1 MKERVKNFFK
11 SIKPVEWTMWAV
23 STVIIVA
30 SFFVFKNTQ
39 YHYLVGSLIG
49 VSALVFTSKGNPI
62 GQGLIIVFG
71 VFYGIISFSFKYYG
85 EMITYLGMS
94 VPIAV
99 FALVSW
105 IKNPFAGNKSEVK
118 VNTLSKKEWAIFS
131 VAVVAV
137 TAVFFFILRALG
149 TNNLIVS
156 TISVATSFAAA
167 YLTARRNRFYAIGYM
182 LNDIVLIVLWSL
194 ASTSDITYLPMT
206 ICFSAFFMLDLYGF
220 VNWSRMTKRQRAKG
234 KELYGLRFGKTER
247 RMRCVRHN
255 FTRADSLRGTE
266 CGGAFGA
273 STPRAGGRG
282 YRSVRRR
289 RR

>member
-23 STVIIVA
+23 STVVIVA

-49 VSALVFTSKGNPI
+49 VAALVFTSKGNPI

-94 VPIAV
+94 VPIA
-99 FALVSW
+99 
-105 IKNPFAGNKSEVK
+105 GNKSEVK
-118 VNTLSKKEWAIFS
+118 INTLPKKEWAIFS

-220 VNWSRMTKRQRAKG
+220 INWSRMTKRQRAAAEQAAADEQKLISD
-234 KELYGLRFGKTER
+234 KQPETAEMTE
-247 RMRCVRHN
+247 N
-255 FTRADSLRGTE
+255 SD
-266 CGGAFGA
+266 
-273 STPRAGGRG
+273 
-282 YRSVRRR
+282 
-289 RR
+289 

>member
-23 STVIIVA
+23 GTVVIIV
-30 SFFVFKNTQ
+30 SFFVFGNTQ
-39 YHYLVGSLIG
+39 YHYLIGSLIG

-62 GQGLIIVFG
+62 GQCLIIVFG

-94 VPIAV
+94 VPIAI

-105 IKNPFAGNKSEVK
+105 LKNPFKGNRSEVK
-118 VNTLSKKEWAIFS
+118 VNSLSKKEWAIFS
-131 VAVVAV
+131 VATVAV
-137 TAVFFFILRALG
+137 TTAFYFILRALG

-194 ASTSDITYLPMT
+194 ASASDITYLPMT
-206 ICFSAFFMLDLYGF
+206 ICFSAFLMLDLYGF
-220 VNWSRMTKRQRAKG
+220 INWSKMQKRQRAALSEAERETDNATE
-234 KELYGLRFGKTER
+234 KEPDATSSEL
-247 RMRCVRHN
+247 
-255 FTRADSLRGTE
+255 
-266 CGGAFGA
+266 
-273 STPRAGGRG
+273 
-282 YRSVRRR
+282 
-289 RR
+289 

>member
-23 STVIIVA
+23 STVVIVA

-105 IKNPFAGNKSEVK
+105 LKNPFAGNKSEVK

-131 VAVVAV
+131 IAAVAV
-137 TAVFFFILRALG
+137 TAVFFFILRALD

-220 VNWSRMTKRQRAKG
+220 VNWSRMTKRQRAAAERESAEERPLISDKQPETAEMTENSDKKTDG
-234 KELYGLRFGKTER
+234 VTSSEL
-247 RMRCVRHN
+247 
-255 FTRADSLRGTE
+255 
-266 CGGAFGA
+266 
-273 STPRAGGRG
+273 
-282 YRSVRRR
+282 
-289 RR
+289 